1 MTEIIKK
8 LWFHE
13 DYFPTQ
19 TAEEGAK
26 ELEAAVVETPR
37 DHQDLPLMDVSKV
50 NRSPYYD
57 EQISQVSFR
66 RPLQDCPPS
75 RGLRS
80 VLATAHRLDVSRMT

>member
-8 LWFHE
+8 PWFHK

-19 TAEEGAK
+19 AVEEGAM
-26 ELEAAVVETPR
+26 ELGAAVVETPR

-80 VLATAHRLDVSRMT
+80 VLATAHRLDASRMT